1 MTALETSHPVSI
13 ISNFFEE
20 FISIVLVID
29 PKKFT
34 KRVSSTERL
43 MSPISMNAQFFKFL
57 SGFLVIMRL
66 IINNVAGI
74 KMTGPNSII

>member
-1 MTALETSHPVSI
+1 MAVSI
-13 ISNFFEE
+13 GS
-20 FISIVLVID
+20 SIN
-29 PKKFT
+29 T
-34 KRVSSTERL
+34 
-43 MSPISMNAQFFKFL
+43 QFFKFL